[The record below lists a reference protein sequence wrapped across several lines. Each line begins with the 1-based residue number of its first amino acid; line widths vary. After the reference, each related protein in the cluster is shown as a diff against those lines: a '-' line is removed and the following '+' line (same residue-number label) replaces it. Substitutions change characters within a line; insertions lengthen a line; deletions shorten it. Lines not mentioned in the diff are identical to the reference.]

1 MVSFAQE
8 IKSEPSNPNLLF
20 MNSLVC
26 ISFLFGLCTRAHLK
40 RWHAWLNVRCC
51 SCRDAKQQR
60 RGRLSANVSS
70 VETTGGRDPSRRER
84 SVSTAAAGIYFYFRG
99 WGDML
104 PCASWQPACR
114 RLDTTAAN
122 AQGGNVKPWRKHS
135 GRAAQAK
142 QNNFVSSHSAEFEK
156 LFITVDHSAP
166 TSTRELLSAFPLK
179 SLI

>member
-1 MVSFAQE
+1 
-8 IKSEPSNPNLLF
+8 

-51 SCRDAKQQR
+51 SCQDAKQQR

-70 VETTGGRDPSRRER
+70 VETTGGRDPSWRER
-84 SVSTAAAGIYFYFRG
+84 SVSTAAAGIYFYFCG

-122 AQGGNVKPWRKHS
+122 VEGGNVKPWRKHS
-135 GRAAQAK
+135 GRAAQ
-142 QNNFVSSHSAEFEK
+142 QNKTTLSPQIRQSLKNFSSLSITQLQLARGSCCQRSPEK
-156 LFITVDHSAP
+156 ASFRREVFSFP
-166 TSTRELLSAFPLK
+166 VFPVCST
-179 SLI
+179 